1 MVPHREYYEGRARAP
16 AATSSTRP
24 SPHGNLRKDIA
35 HVRSHPA
42 ARAAGLLTRVGWKF
56 IGDGLS
62 PISGGLAPLLFSL
75 IAVVRGAAV
84 ALVKL
89 FASPTPP
96 KRHL

>member
-1 MVPHREYYEGRARAP
+1 
-16 AATSSTRP
+16 
-24 SPHGNLRKDIA
+24 
-35 HVRSHPA
+35 
-42 ARAAGLLTRVGWKF
+42 LTRVGWKF

-84 ALVKL
+84 AQVKL